1 MPTNDIYILVPY
13 SLDGV
18 GAFLASRWYLNE
30 EKYNVK
36 ILPTNKERFCSDY
49 QSLLPLNPSRIY
61 VIGGYIVDNCE
72 EKLDND
78 KVVIFKLEK
87 ENVTL
92 KDVKIVSA
100 DSDSY
105 TSLMSKIFKDKY
117 KINLNSN
124 KTLLLTLIQDYVT
137 YKLKYDKISIGLN
150 YIFQNLNNI
159 GENKLEKFC
168 KKYENGFE
176 NFTEEDKKVI
186 SYYNEKLKKSLGG
199 DRYQGTLPTTTKS
212 YKIVSCF
219 ATSCINEVAAALIRE
234 NDSDIAIIVNPD
246 TNLVTFRRKNDCTVN
261 LKKLAQK
268 LCDGDGK
275 EYAASGKIT
284 ENFLLFTQT
293 LQKI

>member
-1 MPTNDIYILVPY
+1 MALNDIYILVPY

-18 GAFLASRWYLNE
+18 GAFLASKWYLSE
-30 EKYNVK
+30 EKYNVR
-36 ILPTNKERFCSDY
+36 ILPTSKERFCNDY

-72 EKLDND
+72 EQLDNE
-78 KVVIFKLEK
+78 KVVIFKLDREAIS
-87 ENVTL
+87 L
-92 KDVKIVSA
+92 KDVKIVS
-100 DSDSY
+100 DDFDNY
-105 TSLMSKIFKDKY
+105 TSLMLNVFRNKY
-117 KINLNSN
+117 KTDLNKH
-124 KTLLLTLIQDYVT
+124 KTLLLTLIQDYVS

-150 YIFQNLNNI
+150 YIYQNLNNI

-176 NFTEEDKKVI
+176 NFSEDDKKVI
-186 SYYNEKLKKSLGG
+186 YYYNEKLNKFLKG

-219 ATSCINEVAAALIRE
+219 ASSCINEVAATLLRE
-234 NDSDIAIIVNPD
+234 NNGDIAIVVNQD
-246 TNLVTFRRKNDCTVN
+246 TNLVTFRRSGNCNVN
-261 LKKLAQK
+261 LKKLAEK

-275 EYAASGKIT
+275 EFAASGKIT
-284 ENFLLFTQT
+284 ETFLIFTKT

>member
-18 GAFLASRWYLNE
+18 GAFLASKWYLNE
-30 EKYNVK
+30 EKFNVK

-49 QSLLPLNPSRIY
+49 QSIIPLNPSRIY

-105 TSLMSKIFKDKY
+105 TSLMSKTFKDKY
-117 KINLNSN
+117 KTNLSSS

-199 DRYQGTLPTTTKS
+199 DRYQGALPTTTKS

-219 ATSCINEVAAALIRE
+219 ATSCINEVASALIRE

-275 EYAASGKIT
+275 EYAASGKLT